1 MRVMVLGGTGFVGR
15 HAVSALLA
23 RGHCVI
29 VGTRSPR
36 RAAGRLPPEALDCE
50 RREVHLE
57 FLTTRYVWKP
67 LLAGVDAVV
76 NAAGILRE
84 RGSETCDRV
93 NNMAPAALALA
104 CEHAGLRLIHISALG
119 LRPRAYSRFIRS
131 KAAAERAIADTGA
144 DYSIVRPSLLD
155 GEGGYAAGWL
165 RKLARWPV
173 RCVPMA
179 ARGRLAALDVRD
191 LAEAIAVL
199 CEARG
204 RTEWR
209 EVDLGGGVRRTLS
222 GYLEALDAR
231 PDRRPALRVPVPN
244 FMALV
249 AAGLCDLLHITP
261 YGMAA
266 LELLWRD
273 NLPRDNQLMAL
284 IGRAPMPVGRALP
297 ARRPASSPAYAF
309 TAMPTG
315 HETPV
320 PPSPQ

>member
-15 HAVSALLA
+15 HAVAALLG
-23 RGHCVI
+23 RGHRVI
-29 VGTRSPR
+29 IGTRCPR
-36 RAAGRLPPEALDCE
+36 RAARRLPPAALGCE
-50 RREVHLE
+50 RREIHLE

-67 LLAGVDAVV
+67 LLAGVDVVV

-84 RGSETCDRV
+84 YGSQTCDRV

-104 CEHAGLRLIHISALG
+104 CERAGLRLIHVSALG
-119 LRPRAYSRFIRS
+119 LRARAHSRFIRS
-131 KAAAERAIADTGA
+131 KADAERAIADTGA

-155 GEGGYAAGWL
+155 GEGGYAADWL

-173 RCVPMA
+173 QCVPAA

-191 LAEAIAVL
+191 LAEAIAIL

-209 EVDLGGGVRRTLS
+209 EVELGGSVRRTLAA
-222 GYLEALDAR
+222 YLAALDAR
-231 PDRRPALRVPVPN
+231 PNAHPALHVPVPN
-244 FMALV
+244 FMAFI
-249 AAGLCDLLHITP
+249 AAGLCDLLHLTP

-284 IGRAPMPVGRALP
+284 LGRAPLPVGSDQP
-297 ARRPASSPAYAF
+297 SRRPATRPAYAF